1 MFELDLHRLAVFYTV
16 VNEGTLS
23 KAGDSLYMSQ
33 PAISAHIKALEQQ
46 LGMPLFYRVGR
57 RSVVNKAG
65 EVLYKKAEQLFS
77 VADELKAEM
86 EELKGMYIG
95 RLNLGASVD
104 WQYMLPN
111 ALDRFKQKYTGVE
124 VSMGIA
130 SEDRIERMV
139 LDRSLDFGFVGQ
151 ASSRTEMVSEL
162 LARDE
167 LVPVCSKSHRL
178 ARKSR
183 ISASDLDGESFV
195 IREVESAARSLTD
208 ERLEDLGLIG
218 SITMELGSYEAIKSA
233 VMSGKGIGIVTRQ
246 SLDAELKAGLLAVL
260 DVPQLTAVL
269 ELHLIYLRQKK
280 MTSTQNAF
288 LEMACAHGAMAG
300 HLEAEGLIQVPKAS

>member
-46 LGMPLFYRVGR
+46 LGVPLFYRVGR

-65 EVLYKKAEQLFS
+65 EVLYKKAEQLFC

-104 WQYMLPN
+104 WQYMLPST
-111 ALDRFKQKYTGVE
+111 LDRFKQKYPGVE

-130 SEDRIERMV
+130 SEDRIERLV

-151 ASSRTEMVSEL
+151 ASSRAEMVSEL
-162 LARDE
+162 LAS
-167 LVPVCSKSHRL
+167 V
-178 ARKSR
+178 
-183 ISASDLDGESFV
+183 SDLASESFV
-195 IREVESAARSLTD
+195 VREVESAARSVTD
-208 ERLEDLGLIG
+208 ERLEDLELIG

-233 VMSGKGIGIVTRQ
+233 IISGKGIGIVTRQ
-246 SLDAELKAGLLAVL
+246 SLDAEIKAGLLVAL
-260 DVPQLTAVL
+260 DVPQLTAIL
-269 ELHLIYLRQKK
+269 ELHLIYLKQKK
-280 MTSTQNAF
+280 MTSTQSAF
-288 LEMACAHGAMAG
+288 LDMACAHGAMAS
-300 HLEAEGLIQVPKAS
+300 HLASEELVQVPRAS